1 MKYTFHIVDV
11 FSSTPFGG
19 NQLAV
24 VPDASSIS
32 TEGMQKI
39 AREFNFGE
47 TTFVLPKKDPANT
60 CRVRIF
66 TPRAELD
73 FAGAPSVGTACALV
87 MKQHVRLSDPVQLIL
102 EENVGPVTVDVAQRN
117 GGFHGTLTLSG
128 KIEAPTG
135 APSPTE
141 LAAVLSV
148 EPAAVSQVFFA
159 GVGVPLCF
167 AQLNSNEAVD
177 RAVINRAAWAAT
189 LSRAWSPHI
198 FFFAGN
204 LRDGGKLY
212 ARMWGPALGV
222 EEDPA
227 TGSACAALVGAMA
240 SKHDFGGT
248 AYRLSIQQGVLMGR
262 RSGIEA
268 EARKSGGVVT
278 SVSVGGATAYTWVR
292 VCRTRMTRNKPCKY
306 VTITWAATSTTRARA
321 SRTHVVPR
329 KMRASDKTLTF
340 LATNPA
346 ESITVATDSVEL
358 LHGWPELS
366 QVLIRPAAKPD
377 REMFIPT

>member
-24 VPDASSIS
+24 LPDASGIS

-47 TTFVLPKKDPANT
+47 TAFVLPKQDPTNT

-66 TPRAELD
+66 SPRTELD
-73 FAGAPSVGTACALV
+73 FAGHPTVGPACALV
-87 MKQHVRLSDPVQLIL
+87 MKQPARLSDPIRLIL
-102 EENVGPVTVDVAQRN
+102 EENVGPVTVEVAQRN

-135 APSPTE
+135 AASPTD
-141 LAAVLSV
+141 LAAVLSI
-148 EPAAVSQVFFA
+148 EPAEVSQVFLA
-159 GVGVPLCF
+159 GVGVPFCF
-167 AQLNSNEAVD
+167 AQLNSNEVVD
-177 RAVINRAAWAAT
+177 RAAINRAAWAAT

-204 LRDGGKLY
+204 LRDGAKLH
-212 ARMWGPALGV
+212 ARMWAPALGV

-262 RSGIEA
+262 RSEMEA
-268 EARKSGGVVT
+268 QARKSGGVVT
-278 SVSVGGATAYTWVR
+278 S
-292 VCRTRMTRNKPCKY
+292 
-306 VTITWAATSTTRARA
+306 
-321 SRTHVVPR
+321 
-329 KMRASDKTLTF
+329 D
-340 LATNPA
+340 
-346 ESITVATDSVEL
+346 
-358 LHGWPELS
+358 
-366 QVLIRPAAKPD
+366 
-377 REMFIPT
+377 

>member
-1 MKYTFHIVDV
+1 
-11 FSSTPFGG
+11 
-19 NQLAV
+19 
-24 VPDASSIS
+24 
-32 TEGMQKI
+32 MQKI

-47 TTFVLPKKDPANT
+47 TTFTLPKNDPANT

-73 FAGAPSVGTACALV
+73 FAGHPSVGTACALV
-87 MKQHVRLSDPVQLIL
+87 MQQHVRLSDPVRLIL

-128 KIEAPTG
+128 KVEAPTG

-159 GVGVPLCF
+159 GVGVPICF
-167 AQLNSNEAVD
+167 AQLSSNEVVD
-177 RAVINRAAWAAT
+177 RAAINRAAWAAT

-212 ARMWGPALGV
+212 ARMWAPALGV

-227 TGSACAALVGAMA
+227 TGSACAALAGAMA
-240 SKHDFGGT
+240 SKPNFGGM
-248 AYRLSIQQGVLMGR
+248 AYRLSVQQGVSMGR
-262 RSGIEA
+262 RSEIEA
-268 EARKSGGVVT
+268 EARKRDGVVT
-278 SVSVGGATAYTWVR
+278 SVSVGGATTYVASGEIEVPPSVLVSSTVEGAPMR
-292 VCRTRMTRNKPCKY
+292 VNRR
-306 VTITWAATSTTRARA
+306 
-321 SRTHVVPR
+321 
-329 KMRASDKTLTF
+329 
-340 LATNPA
+340 
-346 ESITVATDSVEL
+346 
-358 LHGWPELS
+358 
-366 QVLIRPAAKPD
+366 Q
-377 REMFIPT
+377 

>member
-1 MKYTFHIVDV
+1 MKYPFHIVDV

-24 VPDASSIS
+24 LPDAVGIS

-66 TPRAELD
+66 TPRTELD
-73 FAGAPSVGTACALV
+73 FAGHPSVGTACALV
-87 MKQHVRLSDPVQLIL
+87 MQQQVRLSDPIRLIL

-117 GGFHGTLTLSG
+117 GEFHGTLTLAG

-148 EPAAVSQVFFA
+148 EPAEVSQVFFA
-159 GVGVPLCF
+159 GAGVPFCF
-167 AQLNSNEAVD
+167 AQLISNEVVD
-177 RAVINRAAWAAT
+177 RAAMNRAAWAAT
-189 LSRAWSPHI
+189 LSRTWSPHI
-198 FFFAGN
+198 FLFAGD

-212 ARMWGPALGV
+212 ARMWAPALGI
-222 EEDPA
+222 EEDSA
-227 TGSACAALVGAMA
+227 TGAACAALVGVMA

-248 AYRLSIQQGVLMGR
+248 AYRLSIQQGVSMGR
-262 RSGIEA
+262 RSEIEA
-268 EARKSGGVVT
+268 EARKSGSVVT
-278 SVSVGGATAYTWVR
+278 SVSVGGA
-292 VCRTRMTRNKPCKY
+292 
-306 VTITWAATSTTRARA
+306 AAHIA
-321 SRTHVVPR
+321 SGEIDVPPSAL
-329 KMRASDKTLTF
+329 AS
-340 LATNPA
+340 
-346 ESITVATDSVEL
+346 
-358 LHGWPELS
+358 
-366 QVLIRPAAKPD
+366 
-377 REMFIPT
+377 